1 MSGTKREIVL
11 GVGGGIAAYKACEL
25 LRRLQDLDFSITVV
39 PTPSSLNFVGAATW
53 EALSGRS
60 VSTEVWQDVDKV
72 QHISLA
78 DQAEAIII
86 APTTADLLARLV
98 QGRADDLLTNVVSA
112 SSKPKFLVPA
122 MHPQMWL
129 NPTTQANVEIL
140 KSRGFAVMQP
150 ATGRLTGED
159 SGVGRFPETQQIIAA
174 FLEHI
179 GSTQDLL
186 GKRILISAGG
196 TREAID
202 PVRYIGNRSSGKQGE
217 ALAIEARNRGAHVT
231 MVLANSNIAD
241 VAGIQTLRVET
252 AAQMHGALK
261 ENMHDCDVLIMAAA
275 VSDARP
281 TSVAQE
287 KIKKA
292 DLQSIDLVSN
302 LDILKDLSADAK
314 DSQIIV
320 GFAAETSDLENLG
333 LAKLK
338 SKKLNLIYVND
349 VSNGAVFASDQSAGF
364 LISDDGQ
371 SAYIEQTSKAKV
383 ARNIL
388 DKVVSRLSYANG
400 STTLY
405 I

>member
-53 EALSGRS
+53 EALSGKS
-60 VSTEVWQDVDKV
+60 VSTQVWEDVEKV
-72 QHISLA
+72 KHVSLA

-159 SGVGRFPETQQIIAA
+159 TGVGRFPETVEIISA
-174 FLEHI
+174 FLKHI

-217 ALAIEARNRGAHVT
+217 ALAVEARNRGAHVT
-231 MVLANSNIAD
+231 MVLANSSISD
-241 VAGIQTLRVET
+241 ISGIQTIRVET
-252 AAQMHGALK
+252 AAEMHTALK
-261 ENMHDCDVLIMAAA
+261 ASIQDSDVLIMAAA
-275 VSDARP
+275 ISDARP
-281 TSVAQE
+281 TSVAHE
-287 KIKKA
+287 KIKKD

-302 LDILKDLSADAK
+302 VDILKDLSSVAK

-320 GFAAETSDLENLG
+320 GFAAETSHLESLG
-333 LAKLK
+333 LAKLRA
-338 SKKLNLIYVND
+338 KKLDLIYVND
-349 VSNGAVFASDQSAGF
+349 VSNGAVFASDESAGF
-364 LISDDGQ
+364 LISADGQ
-371 SAYIEQTSKAKV
+371 STFIEQTSKAKV
-383 ARNIL
+383 ARYIL
-388 DKVVSRLSYANG
+388 DKVVSRLGYANG
-400 STTLY
+400 
-405 I
+405 

>member
-60 VSTEVWQDVDKV
+60 VSTEVWQDVEKV
-72 QHISLA
+72 KHVALA

-159 SGVGRFPETQQIIAA
+159 SGVGRFPESQQIIAA

-241 VAGIQTLRVET
+241 VAGIQMLRVET

-261 ENMHDCDVLIMAAA
+261 NNMHDCDVLIMAAA

-281 TSVAQE
+281 TSIAQE

-333 LAKLK
+333 IAKLK

-371 SAYIEQTSKAKV
+371 STYIEQTSKAKV

-400 STTLY
+400 
-405 I
+405 

>member
-60 VSTEVWQDVDKV
+60 VSTEVWQDVEKV
-72 QHISLA
+72 KHVSLA

-159 SGVGRFPETQQIIAA
+159 SGVGRFPESQQIIAA

-241 VAGIQTLRVET
+241 VAGIQMLRVET

-261 ENMHDCDVLIMAAA
+261 EKMHNCDVLIMAAA

-287 KIKKA
+287 KIKKG

-371 SAYIEQTSKAKV
+371 STYIEQTSKAKV

-400 STTLY
+400 
-405 I
+405 

>member
-60 VSTEVWQDVDKV
+60 VSTEVWQDVEKV
-72 QHISLA
+72 KHVSLA

-112 SSKPKFLVPA
+112 SSKLKFLVPA

-159 SGVGRFPETQQIIAA
+159 SGVGRFPESQQIIAA

-275 VSDARP
+275 VSDAKP

-292 DLQSIDLVSN
+292 DLRSIDLVSN

-371 SAYIEQTSKAKV
+371 STYIEQTSKAKV

-400 STTLY
+400 
-405 I
+405 

>member
-72 QHISLA
+72 KHISLA

-159 SGVGRFPETQQIIAA
+159 SGVGRFPESQQIIAA

-196 TREAID
+196 TRESID

-241 VAGIQTLRVET
+241 VSGIQTLRVET

-261 ENMHDCDVLIMAAA
+261 DNMHDCDVLIMAAA

-320 GFAAETSDLENLG
+320 GFAAETTDLENLG

-338 SKKLNLIYVND
+338 TKKLNLIYVND

-371 SAYIEQTSKAKV
+371 STYIEQTSKAKV

-400 STTLY
+400 
-405 I
+405 

>member
-72 QHISLA
+72 KHVSLA
-78 DQAEAIII
+78 HQAEAIII

-159 SGVGRFPETQQIIAA
+159 SGVGRFPESQQIIAA

-196 TREAID
+196 TRESID

-217 ALAIEARNRGAHVT
+217 ALAIEARNRGAYVT

-241 VAGIQTLRVET
+241 IAGIQTLRVET

-371 SAYIEQTSKAKV
+371 STYIEQTSKAKV

-400 STTLY
+400 
-405 I
+405 

>member
-72 QHISLA
+72 KHVSLA

-112 SSKPKFLVPA
+112 SSKLKFLVPA

-159 SGVGRFPETQQIIAA
+159 SGVGRFPESQQIIAA

-261 ENMHDCDVLIMAAA
+261 ENMHNCDVLIMAAA

-371 SAYIEQTSKAKV
+371 STYIEQTSKAKV

-400 STTLY
+400 
-405 I
+405 

>member
-72 QHISLA
+72 KHVSLA

-159 SGVGRFPETQQIIAA
+159 SGVGRFPESQQIIAA

-217 ALAIEARNRGAHVT
+217 ALAIEARNRGAYVT

-241 VAGIQTLRVET
+241 IAGIQTLRVET

-371 SAYIEQTSKAKV
+371 STYIEQTSKAKV

-400 STTLY
+400 
-405 I
+405 

>member
-53 EALSGRS
+53 EALSGKS
-60 VSTEVWQDVDKV
+60 VSTQVWEDVEKV
-72 QHISLA
+72 KHVSLA

-159 SGVGRFPETQQIIAA
+159 TGVGRFPETVEIISA
-174 FLEHI
+174 FLKHI

-217 ALAIEARNRGAHVT
+217 ALAVEARNRGAHVT
-231 MVLANSNIAD
+231 MVLANSSISD
-241 VAGIQTLRVET
+241 ISGIQTIRVET
-252 AAQMHGALK
+252 AAEMHIALK
-261 ENMHDCDVLIMAAA
+261 ANIQDNDVLIMAAA

-281 TSVAQE
+281 TSVSHE
-287 KIKKA
+287 KIKKD

-302 LDILKDLSADAK
+302 LDILKDLSSVAK

-320 GFAAETSDLENLG
+320 GFAAETSHLESLG
-333 LAKLK
+333 LAKLRA
-338 SKKLNLIYVND
+338 KKLDLIYVND
-349 VSNGAVFASDQSAGF
+349 VSNGAVFASDESAGF
-364 LISDDGQ
+364 LISADGQ
-371 SAYIEQTSKAKV
+371 STFIEQTSKAKV
-383 ARNIL
+383 ARYIL
-388 DKVVSRLSYANG
+388 DKVVSRLGYANG
-400 STTLY
+400 
-405 I
+405 

>member
-72 QHISLA
+72 KHVSLA

-159 SGVGRFPETQQIIAA
+159 SGVGRFPESQQIIAA

-202 PVRYIGNRSSGKQGE
+202 PVRYIGNRSSGKQGQ

-241 VAGIQTLRVET
+241 VSGIQTLRVET

-261 ENMHDCDVLIMAAA
+261 DNMHDCDVLIMAAA

-371 SAYIEQTSKAKV
+371 STYIEQTSKAKV

-400 STTLY
+400 
-405 I
+405 

>member
-25 LRRLQDLDFSITVV
+25 LRRLQDLDFSITVI

-53 EALSGRS
+53 EALSGKS
-60 VSTEVWQDVDKV
+60 VSTQVWEDVEKV
-72 QHISLA
+72 KHVSLA

-112 SSKPKFLVPA
+112 SSKPKFLIPA

-159 SGVGRFPETQQIIAA
+159 SGVGRFPETVEIISA
-174 FLEHI
+174 FLNHI

-217 ALAIEARNRGAHVT
+217 ALAVDARNRGAHVT
-231 MVLANSNIAD
+231 MVLANSNISD
-241 VAGIQTLRVET
+241 ISGIQTLRVET
-252 AAQMHGALK
+252 AAEMHTALK
-261 ENMHDCDVLIMAAA
+261 ANIQDSDVLIMAAA

-281 TSVAQE
+281 TSVAHE
-287 KIKKA
+287 KIKKV
-292 DLQSIDLVSN
+292 DLQNIELVSN
-302 LDILKDLSADAK
+302 LDILKDLSSVAK

-320 GFAAETSDLENLG
+320 GFAAETSNLETLG

-338 SKKLNLIYVND
+338 AKNLDLIYVND
-349 VSNGAVFASDQSAGF
+349 VSNGAVFASDESAGF
-364 LISDDGQ
+364 LIGADGQ
-371 SAYIEQTSKAKV
+371 STYIEQTSKAKV
-383 ARNIL
+383 AKYIL
-388 DKVVSRLSYANG
+388 DKVVSRLGYANG
-400 STTLY
+400 
-405 I
+405 

>member
-72 QHISLA
+72 KHVSLA

-159 SGVGRFPETQQIIAA
+159 SGVGRFPESQQIIAA

-320 GFAAETSDLENLG
+320 GFAAETTDLENLG

-371 SAYIEQTSKAKV
+371 STYIEQTSKAKV

-400 STTLY
+400 
-405 I
+405 

>member
-60 VSTEVWQDVDKV
+60 VSTEVWQDVEKV
-72 QHISLA
+72 KHVSLA

-159 SGVGRFPETQQIIAA
+159 SGVGRFPESQQIIAA

-231 MVLANSNIAD
+231 MVLANSNIGD
-241 VAGIQTLRVET
+241 VAGIQMLRVET

-261 ENMHDCDVLIMAAA
+261 NNMHDCDVLIMAAA

-371 SAYIEQTSKAKV
+371 STYIEQTSKAKV

-400 STTLY
+400 
-405 I
+405 